1 MKAAA
6 CIPTF
11 LACAAFHFQ
20 LVPRELVK
28 HRPLP
33 IDPPKLDHSR
43 LLRRMLPLLS
53 ELIHHLLISCV
64 PNGNFQNHWNSAE
77 RGHAAMF
84 GTEVALLASD
94 LNCWHFPAKKA
105 DIR

>member
-6 CIPTF
+6 CIPAF
-11 LACAAFHFQ
+11 IACAAFHFQ

-28 HRPLP
+28 HSLLS

-43 LLRRMLPLLS
+43 LWRRMFPLLS
-53 ELIHHLLISCV
+53 ELIHHLYIFCI

-84 GTEVALLASD
+84 GTEVALFASD
-94 LNCWHFPAKKA
+94 LNGWHFPAKKA
-105 DIR
+105 DFR